1 MTVSHIV
8 SADFLEVIDVEEISL
23 EYRRNCGSDETHERI
38 DFEEEMDVESV
49 GVEIDTDDTI
59 VSAVDGV
66 LTMVDEEEV
75 RMLFFYAKPL
85 CNHDMKPIRYK
96 GVAEFRLTPTA
107 FRNILNQ
114 LNEVAKSLK
123 QVSAGKEESNRY
135 KPMFA

>member
-1 MTVSHIV
+1 M
-8 SADFLEVIDVEEISL
+8 EEISL

-38 DFEEEMDVESV
+38 DLEEEMDVESV

-75 RMLFFYAKPL
+75 RMLFFYARPL
-85 CNHDMKPIRYK
+85 CNHDRKPIRYK

-107 FRNILNQ
+107 FKNILNQ
-114 LNEVAKSLK
+114 LNEAAKSLK

>member
-66 LTMVDEEEV
+66 LTMVDEEEI
-75 RMLFFYAKPL
+75 RMLFFYARPL
-85 CNHDMKPIRYK
+85 CNHDRKTIRYK

-114 LNEVAKSLK
+114 LNEAAKSLRCI
-123 QVSAGKEESNRY
+123 SSSKENFNMD
-135 KPMFA
+135 KPMFV

>member
-23 EYRRNCGSDETHERI
+23 EYRRNCGGDETHERI

-75 RMLFFYAKPL
+75 RMLFFYARPL
-85 CNHDMKPIRYK
+85 CNHDRKPIRYK

-114 LNEVAKSLK
+114 LNEAAKSLK

>member
-114 LNEVAKSLK
+114 LNEAAKSLK